1 MLRNVPGHIWAE
13 LVSLE
18 LMAEQVFNIN
28 YNFGGKLEG
37 PYLVNAR
44 VNTLYCCIHESQSSR
59 SIVVQIKHQHQ
70 RNPRGKEPRKALP
83 PTLYIPLALHPSDQL
98 PPARVPIVPLVE
110 VTDIAPPRDVPLEE
124 TKMTVVDEEVD
135 HDKEADHDE
144 GADHGEET
152 DHNEEADHG
161 EETDHDE
168 EADHYEEADHDEE
181 VDAEDE
187 IDEADETDEVDKVDE
202 IKGPPA
208 AAASSPNTS
217 SLALPPPPP
226 PPPPAA
232 QRCLHQRSHC
242 IS

>member
-1 MLRNVPGHIWAE
+1 MEAKT
-13 LVSLE
+13 
-18 LMAEQVFNIN
+18 AD
-28 YNFGGKLEG
+28 
-37 PYLVNAR
+37 
-44 VNTLYCCIHESQSSR
+44 
-59 SIVVQIKHQHQ
+59 
-70 RNPRGKEPRKALP
+70 
-83 PTLYIPLALHPSDQL
+83 IPLL

-144 GADHGEET
+144 GADH
-152 DHNEEADHG
+152 
-161 EETDHDE
+161 
-168 EADHYEEADHDEE
+168 DEE

-187 IDEADETDEVDKVDE
+187 IDEADETDEVDRVDE

-208 AAASSPNTS
+208 AAASLPNTS
-217 SLALPPPPP
+217 SLALPPPP